1 MKEVTMS
8 GSKWILGVAAV
19 ALSVAIATPSY
30 AAKKVITDTEMDE
43 VTAAGQPI
51 VLKNEEGDVTV
62 ENETTHVLDIASEAQ
77 SDLRALVLNNTL
89 GENQV
94 GTGLNIASGG
104 SAGRQD
110 NNITQSWGA
119 TYDRR
124 IINGST
130 TPASVRTR
138 DGEEGEC
145 SRSALICKPVGENGT
160 AVATNGSA
168 RPATR
173 ISIYSDQ
180 IVLGDEDVDYRP
192 ETNIAM
198 DVRDTAQIGLSALV
212 VNNVSGLNQVAN
224 GVNIAGGVGTGGV
237 GAGNVS
243 VTSASAATGQ
253 GNITNQF
260 RGTSYS
266 RPDDLRPAFAH

>member
-1 MKEVTMS
+1 MS

-19 ALSVAIATPSY
+19 ALAAAMSTPTY
-30 AAKKVITDTEMDE
+30 AGKQVITDGEMDA

-51 VLKNEEGDVTV
+51 VIKNSDSDIDVRD
-62 ENETTHVLDIASEAQ
+62 ETILALGIEDNAQ

-104 SAGRQD
+104 STGRQD

-119 TYDRR
+119 TYDRE
-124 IINGST
+124 IVPGSAKSST
-130 TPASVRTR
+130 TTASKNGADATCGR
-138 DGEEGEC
+138 D
-145 SRSALICKPVGENGT
+145 ALICKPVGGNASASAT
-160 AVATNGSA
+160 ASA
-168 RPATR
+168 SVTPATR
-173 ISIYSDQ
+173 LSIYADQ
-180 IVLGDEDVDYRP
+180 IVLGDDDVDYRP
-192 ETNIAM
+192 VTSIAM

-243 VTSASAATGQ
+243 VTSASATAGQ